1 MELLARMMPKSM
13 SRYVCAVFLMIALSL
28 LFISPAQAQDAA
40 TLFKSKC
47 AACHGA
53 DGSGNTAVGK
63 SMKLRDL
70 RSADVQK
77 ETDEELTAMITN
89 GKGAMPAYKDKLS
102 GDQIKQL
109 VGFLR
114 DLAKKK

>member
-1 MELLARMMPKSM
+1 MKNSVTRIRWAALALVAGVPFF
-13 SRYVCAVFLMIALSL
+13 AA
-28 LFISPAQAQDAA
+28 PARAQGGAD
-40 TLFKSKC
+40 LYKEKC

-70 RSADVQK
+70 RSAEVQK
-77 ETDEELTAMITN
+77 QTDEQLTEITAK
-89 GKGAMPAYKDKLS
+89 GKNKMPGYEKSLKDS
-102 GDQIKQL
+102 QIKDL
-109 VGFLR
+109 VAYMR